1 MRMIATWLV
10 ACSLVAC
17 APAAVSTPSTE
28 APAPATPVTAGGATA
43 TAPTDLGLVAV
54 DKVAVPALQALTI
67 GELAYNSTANTVK
80 VLTAQGLIHGATATK
95 VRELNTQATS
105 ALAFAYGA
113 TDDIERAR
121 QVAKLY
127 DAIGG
132 LDAIAKPL
140 KGILGSGS

>member
-1 MRMIATWLV
+1 MRMLCGWL
-10 ACSLVAC
+10 AAC
-17 APAAVSTPSTE
+17 ALLAGCTTAATSTP
-28 APAPATPVTAGGATA
+28 PAVDVTPPVASGGATA
-43 TAPTDLGLVAV
+43 TAPSDLGLVAV

-67 GELAYNSTANTVK
+67 GELAYNSTAKTAQL
-80 VLTAQGLIHGATATK
+80 LTAQGLIHGTTATK
-95 VRELNTQATS
+95 VRELNTQATV

-113 TDDIERAR
+113 TDEVERAR

-132 LDAIAKPL
+132 LDAITKPL